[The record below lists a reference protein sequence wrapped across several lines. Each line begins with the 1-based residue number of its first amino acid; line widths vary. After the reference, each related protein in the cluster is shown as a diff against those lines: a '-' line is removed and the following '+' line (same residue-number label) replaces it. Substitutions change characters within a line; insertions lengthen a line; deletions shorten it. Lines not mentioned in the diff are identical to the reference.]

1 MLETGLTERLEKCY
15 TAGFENQG
23 KVHKPRNMRG
33 PKKLEMAKSGFS
45 PRNSRVD
52 AVMPMP

>member
-1 MLETGLTERLEKCY
+1 MLETGLRERLEKCY
-15 TAGFENQG
+15 TAGFENQR
-23 KVHKPRNMRG
+23 KVHKPRNVRG